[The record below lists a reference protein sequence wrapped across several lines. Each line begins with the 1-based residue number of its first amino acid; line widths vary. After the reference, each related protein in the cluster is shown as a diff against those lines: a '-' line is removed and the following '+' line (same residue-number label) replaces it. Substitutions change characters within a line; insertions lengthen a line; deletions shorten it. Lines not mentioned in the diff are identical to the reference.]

1 MRRPLALP
9 LNVGGNREN
18 IAKLI
23 VSPLALAPSTVTM
36 KLLAVEAGLEAGDR
50 DTSTCVQV
58 VVEPETWTDALAK
71 TVPVED

>member
-18 IAKLI
+18 IAKWM
-23 VSPLALAPSTVTM
+23 VSPLALAPSTVTV
-36 KLLAVEAGLEAGDR
+36 KLLAVEAGLEVGDR

-58 VVEPETWTDALAK
+58 VVEPETWTEALA
-71 TVPVED
+71 